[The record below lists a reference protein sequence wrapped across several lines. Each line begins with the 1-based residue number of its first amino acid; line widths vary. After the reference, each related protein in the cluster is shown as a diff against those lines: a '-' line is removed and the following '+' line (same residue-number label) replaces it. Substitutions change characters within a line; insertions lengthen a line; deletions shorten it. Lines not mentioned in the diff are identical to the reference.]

1 MSNQRQ
7 WNTRQGNNYWRNW
20 RQSIRRCPNED
31 ATFSFSPITASDITN
46 FEIAIA
52 RTAQDQD
59 LSQDMSD
66 QQAAVEQAFCDSVAE
81 IANLIAQGEIHTAE
95 IAAAGDIVVRD
106 IRSWTS
112 QAKEQ
117 FVQHQE
123 QFLKQKDELEHM
135 ASDIRNLIQQS
146 QTKFHNVDNSQQK
159 LRARDLE
166 TLRSDFQSHISQIR
180 SSFPL
185 AVTALLALH
194 AAQTTNSM
202 CSP

>member
-1 MSNQRQ
+1 MAAAR
-7 WNTRQGNNYWRNW
+7 G
-20 RQSIRRCPNED
+20 P
-31 ATFSFSPITASDITN
+31 FSFSPINATDITN
-46 FEIAIA
+46 FGVAVASQLNVFSAYFETRIEEVA
-52 RTAQDQD
+52 RAAQDPD
-59 LSQDMSD
+59 LSQDMGD
-66 QQAAVEQAFCDSVAE
+66 QSAAIAQALEITMEVSLAE
-81 IANLIAQGEIHTAE
+81 IANRIARGEIRTAE
-95 IAAAGDIVVRD
+95 IAAVGDIVVRD
-106 IRSWTS
+106 MGSWPC

-123 QFLKQKDELEHM
+123 QFLKQKEELEHM
-135 ASDIRNLIQQS
+135 ASDIRNLIQQT

-159 LRARDLE
+159 LRARYLE
-166 TLRSDFQSHISQIR
+166 TLRSDFQSHISQIL